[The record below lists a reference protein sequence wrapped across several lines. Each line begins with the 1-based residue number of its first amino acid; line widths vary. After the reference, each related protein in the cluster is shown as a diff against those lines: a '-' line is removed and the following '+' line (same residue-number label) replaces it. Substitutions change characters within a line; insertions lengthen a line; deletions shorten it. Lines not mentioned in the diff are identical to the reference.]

1 MAGLGQRLSDLWAR
15 LMERGD
21 ADGAVPPAAEAAV
34 AQAPVIW
41 MLGKVQSG
49 KSSIVKA
56 VTGAS
61 AAEIGSGFKPCT
73 RTAAVFDFPGEA
85 PLVRFLDTRGLGEAG
100 YDAAADIDVAMAHAH
115 LLLVVMRAMDHAQDE
130 IVRVVREARQRHPGW
145 PVLVAQTCLHD
156 AYRSGMGHVVPYPFS
171 EHIANDARVPEA
183 LCRSLVLQRRMLDG
197 VGGSGPTEYVPIDFT
212 LPEDGFEP
220 RFYGLDALL
229 DGIGRVA
236 PAGIAATV
244 RELRWAASDRTAR
257 IAHPRIL
264 GYAAAAAAVDVV
276 PVAGVVAVPGVQA
289 QLLRVMAGI
298 YGVAWDRQTLTTF
311 ASCLGAGVLA
321 RLIATFGIREAAK
334 LIPVYGQTAGA
345 AAAAVASFST
355 TYALG
360 KAAGYFLERRRR
372 GEASDP
378 AGVADTYKQA
388 LAAALALA
396 RERGVGK
403 PDAENSA
410 AGKGRSD
417 AR

>member
-21 ADGAVPPAAEAAV
+21 ADGAVPPAAQAAV

-130 IVRVVREARQRHPGW
+130 TVRVVREARQRHPGW

-171 EHIANDARVPEA
+171 EDVANDARVPEA
-183 LCRSLVLQRRMLDG
+183 LRRSLVLQRRMLDG
-197 VGGSGPTEYVPIDFT
+197 VGGNGPIEYVPIDFT

-244 RELRWAASDRTAR
+244 SELRWAASDRTAR

-289 QLLRVMAGI
+289 QLLRVLAGI

>member
-21 ADGAVPPAAEAAV
+21 ADGGVPPAAEAAV
-34 AQAPVIW
+34 AHAPVVW

-61 AAEIGSGFKPCT
+61 DAEIGSGFKPCT
-73 RTAAVFDFPGEA
+73 RTAAVFDFPAEA
-85 PLVRFLDTRGLGEAG
+85 PLVRFLDTRGLGEVG
-100 YDAAADIDVAMAHAH
+100 YDATADIDVAMAQAH

-130 IVRVVREARQRHPGW
+130 IVRIVAQARKRHPGW

-156 AYRSGMGHVVPYPFS
+156 SYPAGMGHVVPYPYDRDVAS
-171 EHIANDARVPEA
+171 DARVPEA
-183 LCRSLVLQRRMLDG
+183 LRRSLSLQRRLLDE
-197 VGGSGPTEYVPIDFT
+197 VGGNGPIDFVPIDFT

-220 RFYGLDALL
+220 RLYGLEALL

-236 PAGIAATV
+236 PASIAATV
-244 RELRWAASDRTAR
+244 SELRTAAADRTAR

-289 QLLRVMAGI
+289 QLLRVLAGI
-298 YGVAWDRQTLTTF
+298 YGVAWDRQTLATF

-321 RLIATFGIREAAK
+321 RLLATFGIREAAK

-378 AGVADTYKQA
+378 AGVAATYKQA

-403 PDAENSA
+403 PDADARAPNE
-410 AGKGRSD
+410 GRSD

>member
-130 IVRVVREARQRHPGW
+130 TVRVVREARQRHPGW

-171 EHIANDARVPEA
+171 EDVANDARVPEA
-183 LCRSLVLQRRMLDG
+183 LRRSLVLQRRMLDG
-197 VGGSGPTEYVPIDFT
+197 VGGNGPIEYVPIDFT

>member
-21 ADGAVPPAAEAAV
+21 ADGAVPPAAQAAV

-130 IVRVVREARQRHPGW
+130 TVRVVREARQRHPGW

-171 EHIANDARVPEA
+171 EDVANDARVPEA
-183 LCRSLVLQRRMLDG
+183 LRRSLVLQRRMLDG

-244 RELRWAASDRTAR
+244 SELRWAASDRTAR

-289 QLLRVMAGI
+289 QLLRVLAGI

>member
-21 ADGAVPPAAEAAV
+21 ADAAAPAAAETAL
-34 AQAPVIW
+34 AQAPVVW
-41 MLGKVQSG
+41 VVGKVQSG

-61 AAEIGSGFKPCT
+61 EAEIGSGFKPCT
-73 RTAAVFDFPGEA
+73 RTAAVFDFPAEA

-100 YDAAADIDVAMAHAH
+100 YDPAEDIAVAMAQAH
-115 LLLVVMRAMDHAQDE
+115 LLLVVMRAMDHGQDE
-130 IVRVVREARQRHPGW
+130 IVRAVAQARQRHPGW

-156 AYRSGMGHVVPYPFS
+156 AYPPGTAHVLPYPYGAD
-171 EHIANDARVPEA
+171 IADDARVPDA
-183 LCRSLVLQRRMLDG
+183 LRRSLALQRKLFDG
-197 VGGSGPTEYVPIDFT
+197 VGGNGPIEYVPIDFT
-212 LPEDGFEP
+212 LPEDGLEP
-220 RFYGLDALL
+220 RLYGLEALL

-244 RELRWAASDRTAR
+244 SELRTAASDRAAR

-264 GYAAAAAAVDVV
+264 GYAAAAGAVDVV
-276 PVAGVVAVPGVQA
+276 PVAGMVAVPGVQA
-289 QLLRVMAGI
+289 QLLRVLAGI
-298 YGVAWDRQTLTTF
+298 YGVAWDRQTLATF
-311 ASCLGAGVLA
+311 ASCLGAGALA
-321 RLIATFGIREAAK
+321 RLLALFGIRQAAK

-360 KAAGYFLERRRR
+360 KAAGYFLDRRRR
-372 GEASDP
+372 GETSDP
-378 AGVADTYKQA
+378 AGVAETYRQA
-388 LAAALALA
+388 LAAALTLA

-403 PDAENSA
+403 PET
-410 AGKGRSD
+410 GEGRSD